1 MTSLTSEVD
10 DVSLTVIRITPDRF
24 AKLPS
29 LAREMLRLYPSRSW
43 TEADGSLAF
52 RIATHRVSKLIE
64 ACGLCTLQ
72 PSDPLESAELAVST
86 MQRRVC
92 KDS

>member
-1 MTSLTSEVD
+1 MTSEVED
-10 DVSLTVIRITPDRF
+10 FSLSVIRIMPERF
-24 AKLPS
+24 AKLPPP
-29 LAREMLRLYPSRSW
+29 AREILRLYPSRTW

-52 RIATHRVSKLIE
+52 RIATHRISELIE
-64 ACGLCTLQ
+64 ACGLCALQ

-86 MQRRVC
+86 MQRRAC